1 MNDRVER
8 VRVTGPPRRSPR
20 VARTREVDADTRL
33 GAVYVGSLLREQ
45 LWLAVRT
52 LAVVVLTIGLVP
64 LLFHVFPGLAEVRVG
79 PVPVVWLVLGVATYP
94 FLLLLAWRYVR
105 RAERNEEAFAELMQ
119 EVER

>member
-1 MNDRVER
+1 MTER

-64 LLFHVFPGLAEVRVG
+64 VLFHVLPGLAEVRVG